1 MANTSTSFPLSGPIN
16 LQARLGHGR
25 LTVTAVDDLETATVT
40 LRPHHVSKLTKNA
53 SSEAI
58 ERIVV
63 EMRGPTLS
71 VIAPR
76 QGGIF
81 DMFGGWR
88 REKDAVD
95 VEIRVPSKTAIKAS
109 TFTAD
114 IVVQGRCGGADIA
127 TGAATVT
134 IDHVD
139 GDLQLRYGSGSS
151 TVSRVAGSVTIRSG
165 SGDARFGEVMG
176 GVQAGCGS
184 GRLEI
189 GSVHGTLRSRA
200 GSGDAVLGAVYGD
213 VDLASGS
220 GTVQIGLPAGLA
232 ARLDVTTGSGG
243 VTTDLPI
250 EDGPRRESPVITV
263 RARTGS
269 GNIRLF
275 RAA

>member
-1 MANTSTSFPLSGPIN
+1 MAPSTNTFPLTGPIN
-16 LQARLGHGR
+16 LLVRLAHGHVHVVAVED
-25 LTVTAVDDLETATVT
+25 LTEASVTLTGKAPSLVKGGADEAVD
-40 LRPHHVSKLTKNA
+40 
-53 SSEAI
+53 
-58 ERIVV
+58 RIVV
-63 EMRGPTLS
+63 ELQGPTLS

-81 DMFGGWR
+81 DMLGGWR
-88 REKDAVD
+88 RDRDAVN
-95 VEIRVPSKTAIKAS
+95 VEIRVPSGTAVKIS

-114 IVVQGRCGGADIA
+114 VVVDGCCGGADLA
-127 TGAATVT
+127 TGAASITLE
-134 IDHVD
+134 HVE
-139 GDLQLRYGSGSS
+139 GDLLLRYGSGASQ
-151 TVSRVAGSVTIRSG
+151 VSRVDGSVTIRSG
-165 SGDARFGEVMG
+165 SGDAKLGQVEG

-189 GSVHGTLRSRA
+189 GTVHGAVRSRA
-200 GSGDAVLGAVYGD
+200 GSGDAMIGAVYGD

-220 GTVQIGLPAGLA
+220 GTVEIGLPAGLT

-243 VTTDLPI
+243 VSTDLPI
-250 EDGPRRESPVITV
+250 ESSPRQDGPTITI